1 MSKAG
6 NKGHALPV
14 MGRADM
20 IVQIHQNAAVAK
32 EQERKDINMRE
43 LKFRAFNK
51 STKEMY
57 PCAGFLSGL
66 VVVMQDGQT
75 LGYKDDDWEIQQ
87 YTGLKDNN
95 GREIYEG
102 DVLQYTAPAF
112 ATFKSKDTTES
123 GAVVFDRAVFWCNY
137 PLYEV
142 VSPDWN
148 CTIIGNIME
157 NPELLNVS

>member
-1 MSKAG
+1 
-6 NKGHALPV
+6 V
-14 MGRADM
+14 
-20 IVQIHQNAAVAK
+20 
-32 EQERKDINMRE
+32 RE
-43 LKFRAFNK
+43 IKFRVWDKKNSQFLK
-51 STKEMY
+51 YWDDKIIFDLWHWTDLMSTCLIFPVY
-57 PCAGFLSGL
+57 
-66 VVVMQDGQT
+66 D
-75 LGYKDDDWEIQQ
+75 YIIQQ

-123 GAVVFDRAVFWCNY
+123 GAVVFDLAVFWCNY
-137 PLYEV
+137 ALYEV

-157 NPELLNVS
+157 NPELIKNE